1 MDDSRWELPV
11 RVGNYGNCE
20 RILWR
25 DEIMDTSPHAQNLGV
40 PRCMAMAIAWPPSDG
55 VIDKPNVI
63 MLLTDALGTSSLL
76 RRVLVFQRAQCVL
89 NDLQRPNRFSRFIR
103 LRRNEFALCTV
114 GTIISTRDGNP
125 ILFE

>member
-1 MDDSRWELPV
+1 MDDARWELPV

-63 MLLTDALGTSSLL
+63 MLLTDALWNPRS
-76 RRVLVFQRAQCVL
+76 A
-89 NDLQRPNRFSRFIR
+89 SRF
-103 LRRNEFALCTV
+103 
-114 GTIISTRDGNP
+114 
-125 ILFE
+125 LFPAASMRSE